1 MVEFVTNLLKGKIM
15 ALLKT
20 EQTNWGVD
28 VTYWNI
34 HSISEDYK
42 GKTLVVLLAGYI
54 SKETRDTN
62 SDAVSTKTIILSGE
76 DYISEATRKKVY
88 IAIKTTEDFLEAEDC

>member
-1 MVEFVTNLLKGKIM
+1 M

-28 VTYWNI
+28 VNYWNI

-42 GKTLVVLLAGYI
+42 GKSLVVLLAGYV

>member
-1 MVEFVTNLLKGKIM
+1 M

-20 EQTNWGVD
+20 EQTNWGID

-42 GKTLVVLLAGYI
+42 GKSLVVLLAGYV

-62 SDAVSTKTIILSGE
+62 SDAVSTKTIILNE
-76 DYISEATRKKVY
+76 KDYIADASRKDVY
-88 IAIKTTEDFLEAEDC
+88 IAIKTIEEFLEAEDC

>member
-1 MVEFVTNLLKGKIM
+1 M

-20 EQTNWGVD
+20 EQTNWEVD

-42 GKTLVVLLAGYI
+42 GKSLVVLLAGYV

-62 SDAVSTKTIILSGE
+62 SDAVSTKTIILNE
-76 DYISEATRKKVY
+76 KDYITEATRKDVY
-88 IAIKTTEDFLEAEDC
+88 IAIKTIEEFLEAEDC